1 MPFPDGA
8 ITPLSFWAFLILGI
22 GPGLVVTQS
31 SDHRRY
37 TMSDNLE
44 KTVENL
50 ILVLDGKL
58 LPYIEK
64 LTFIHSQLIET
75 SSLDPEETKQ
85 VLSGFDENINPL
97 LIDLRN
103 ITNQLT
109 TIKRQNQMAI
119 GEVL

>member
-1 MPFPDGA
+1 
-8 ITPLSFWAFLILGI
+8 
-22 GPGLVVTQS
+22 
-31 SDHRRY
+31 
-37 TMSDNLE
+37 MSDNLE
-44 KTVENL
+44 KTVVNL
-50 ILVLDGKL
+50 ILVLDEKL

-64 LTFIHSQLIET
+64 LSFIHSQLIET

-119 GEVL
+119 EGAV